1 MICNVRDNLEVIRV
15 NPRTTTFGSCT
26 LASVDCATCHTKFF
40 TPLDLV
46 NSPRKAELHLLDE
59 FASHKCK
66 AHFADAA

>member
-1 MICNVRDNLEVIRV
+1 MVANIACTQKNE
-15 NPRTTTFGSCT
+15 PRLIIMKRLGKTPFMAT
-26 LASVDCATCHTKFF
+26 CATCHTKFF